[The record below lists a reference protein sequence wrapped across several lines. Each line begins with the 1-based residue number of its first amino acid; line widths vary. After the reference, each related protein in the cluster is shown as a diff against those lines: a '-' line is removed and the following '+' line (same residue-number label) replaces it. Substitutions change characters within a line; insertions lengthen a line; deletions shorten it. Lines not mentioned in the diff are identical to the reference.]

1 MSFLLVMSFFLQ
13 IHSPV
18 VDPGDAEQPMC
29 ETEPFEKPGWK
40 LLYEHDQNG
49 GRIQGELEHLLRA
62 IDEGLAIKV
71 AVTQEHFRQMIACDA
86 VRVSTGGDVV
96 VCQKANLIGLN
107 GFIGVRF
114 GLNAEI
120 KRKLMVVDSQGGVH
134 TQRWLVDGDTA
145 PLSDTQ
151 RQRILWFARVE

>member
-1 MSFLLVMSFFLQ
+1 MSFLLAMSFFLQ

-62 IDEGLAIKV
+62 IDEGLTIKV
-71 AVTQEHFRQMIACDA
+71 AVSQGRFRQMIACD
-86 VRVSTGGDVV
+86 VVTVSESGDLV
-96 VCQKANLIGLN
+96 VCQKTNLIGLN
-107 GFIGVRF
+107 GFIGAKF
-114 GLNAEI
+114 GLNAAI

-134 TQRWLVDGDTA
+134 TQLWFVDADKV
-145 PLSDTQ
+145 PQSETQ
-151 RQRILWFARVE
+151 RQRILWFAHVE